1 MQHECLKRLILKDRI
16 FFSRIIW
23 VAHFYIFGGQ
33 YIKALIQGKSIN
45 ITYNFSRQQRVVK
58 AVAHPRL

>member
-1 MQHECLKRLILKDRI
+1 MFKKAHFKDRI

-23 VAHFYIFGGQ
+23 AAHFYLFSGQ
-33 YIKALIQGKSIN
+33 CIKDLIQGKNIN
-45 ITYNFSRQQRVVK
+45 ITYSFSRQQRMAK